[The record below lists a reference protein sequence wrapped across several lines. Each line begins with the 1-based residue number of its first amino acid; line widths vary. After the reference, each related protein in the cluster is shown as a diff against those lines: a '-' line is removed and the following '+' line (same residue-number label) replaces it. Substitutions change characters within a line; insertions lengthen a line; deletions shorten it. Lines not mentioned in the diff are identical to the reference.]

1 MSASFDILEDTKLP
15 SVVRAMREN
24 GPWPLDSLC
33 RCNPLASVW
42 AGAARR
48 SLTVGSQLGGD
59 HTDRI
64 RPAPRGAREHPARA
78 CERARGERRLSP
90 RRRGDLVPRTPE
102 PQHPHLWLRRR
113 IRRTVGCIH
122 RGRNCPRRLRPRSHD
137 KAARQP
143 PAGRARGQRAPCR
156 VPGRDGLVSSL
167 PSAASGYR
175 NYVKE
180 RYEGG
185 AAWTRIVGEPVWTG
199 HSDTELAEWF
209 RYEALINLSFASSP
223 ATVVCTYDTRST
235 PESALDEAFRTH
247 PQVGAGQVTASA
259 TYRQPEDFLLPLT

>member
-1 MSASFDILEDTKLP
+1 MASRLALSLQSSRERLGWSRETLAHASGLSWAAITQIE
-15 SVVRAMREN
+15 SGRRREVRAST
-24 GPWPLDSLC
+24 L
-33 RCNPLASVW
+33 LALANALGVSVDYLLG
-42 AGAARR
+42 GAATL
-48 SLTVGSQLGGD
+48 SPGLLNHSVLTYGSD
-59 HTDRI
+59 DEYV
-64 RPAPRGAREHPARA
+64 APLVAFIVEGV
-78 CERARGERRLSP
+78 ARGDCVLAVTTRRHASLLQDAL
-90 RRRGDLVPRTPE
+90 GD
-102 PQHPHLWLRRR
+102 
-113 IRRTVGCIH
+113 
-122 RGRNCPRRLRPRSHD
+122 N
-137 KAARQP
+137 ARHVEFLDATAWYQ
-143 PAGRARGQRAPCR
+143 
-156 VPGRDGLVSSL
+156 SL

-259 TYRQPEDFLLPLT
+259 TYRQPEDFLLTLT